1 MILAYLFE
9 PNMQI
14 QDRNGSNNVNGFLRV
29 YLYGTDDRATTYRNF
44 DGTLNSADIR
54 LDNNGRAVVI
64 VDATKAYRLE
74 VYDRHGILL
83 WTQQPLSARGEGINE
98 GDINPL
104 VVNRKLQDGTPQ
116 QQTYDPLQTDQHFDF
131 GRVKFRKNGS
141 VVGSYDPFDSDK
153 IIDLPEDATVV
164 LVSVDAANLN
174 TVLADI
180 LSNAKLPVLQNVGGS
195 TDERYDYS
203 GKDANGDFVFYRITE
218 SEIQLAVVSN
228 VDGTVNYATLDLN
241 NGGNLSF
248 AQLTTNMINTVRN
261 TTHNL
266 NCEVQFKRGSHI
278 SVVNAGADE
287 GCVHL
292 KAGTYYCSAVV
303 DITAVGPYTP
313 EYSTNR
319 FRMFGS
325 SFYDNSDHSY
335 QLEHLM
341 TASLIVTVPTGGQNY
356 RLDFRSDVDDIH
368 ASVTSLSI
376 IQLHDAEAP
385 VEGHEYSSANDCLD
399 IDNFN
404 DVIEFKYAREL
415 TATAT
420 DRIPYTL
427 DEKIAAQHGLKVT
440 ATNVSGA
447 GQPAFYKLYIEPV
460 TDPSDPDALAKLTD
474 LEALV
479 ESRILENIPVGA
491 TTSEISQLADS
502 TGKLTMSLCHTYMD
516 FEIRK
521 AHGDV
526 AATKATV
533 YITNCNSTQKLRV
546 VVFQPIYHDD
556 AWRYALIACSAD
568 VVIQDLSGNWYAPSD
583 PNNLDAGGILTVNIE
598 KVYDG
603 AIFDTVANIHTV
615 KSTDDI
621 YIGIVATGTSLG
633 AVGSHIHNG
642 GTVNVKSAR
651 LVAKMSNVNANWD
664 PDDYQGLVQTKNI
677 DVSRTDISDGNR
689 VYVELH
695 NV

>member
-1 MILAYLFE
+1 MAKTSSLSF
-9 PNMQI
+9 
-14 QDRNGSNNVNGFLRV
+14 RGGSVTPG
-29 YLYGTDDRATTYRNF
+29 
-44 DGTLNSADIR
+44 
-54 LDNNGRAVVI
+54 
-64 VDATKAYRLE
+64 
-74 VYDRHGILL
+74 
-83 WTQQPLSARGEGINE
+83 QGINE

-116 QQTYDPLQTDQHFDF
+116 QQTYDPLQANQHFDF
-131 GRVKFRKNGS
+131 GRVKFRKNGT

-153 IIDLPEDATVV
+153 NIDLPEDATVT
-164 LVSVDAANLN
+164 LVSVDAADLN

-195 TDERYDYS
+195 ADERYDYS

-218 SEIQLAVVSN
+218 TEIQLAVVSHT
-228 VDGTVNYATLDLN
+228 DGSIDYATLDLN

-248 AQLTTNMINTVRN
+248 AQLTTNQIDTVRN
-261 TTHNL
+261 TNHNL
-266 NCEVQFKRGSHI
+266 NCEIQFKRGNHI
-278 SVVNAGADE
+278 SVVNGGADN

-303 DITAVGPYTP
+303 DIAAVGPYTP

-319 FRMFGS
+319 FGMFGS
-325 SFYDNSDHSY
+325 SFYDNSDHSF

-341 TASLIVTVPTGGQNY
+341 TASLIVIVPDGGRNY
-356 RLDFRSDVDDIH
+356 RVDFRSDVDNMRV
-368 ASVTSLSI
+368 SVNSLSI
-376 IQLHDAEAP
+376 IQLHDAETP
-385 VEGHEYSSANDCLD
+385 TEGHEYTSANDCID
-399 IDNFN
+399 INNAN
-404 DVIEFKYAREL
+404 DVIEFKYAEKL
-415 TATAT
+415 IANAS
-420 DRIPYTL
+420 DQVPYTL
-427 DEKIAAQHGLKVT
+427 DEKIAAQHGLKMT
-440 ATNVSGA
+440 ATTITGP
-447 GQPAFYKLYIEPV
+447 GQPAFVKLYVEPV
-460 TDPSDPDALAKLTD
+460 TDPDDPDALAKLTD

-479 ESRILENIPVGA
+479 ESRILENLPVGA

-556 AWRYALIACSAD
+556 AWRYALVACSAE
-568 VVIQDLSGNWYAPSD
+568 VVIQDLNGSGYQPSD
-583 PNNLDAGGILTVNIE
+583 PNNLNAGGILTVDIE

-621 YIGIVATGTSLG
+621 YIGIIATGTSLG
-633 AVGSHIHNG
+633 AVGSHISNG

-677 DVSRTDISDGNR
+677 AVSSTDISDGNR

>member
-1 MILAYLFE
+1 MT
-9 PNMQI
+9 PGQ
-14 QDRNGSNNVNGFLRV
+14 
-29 YLYGTDDRATTYRNF
+29 
-44 DGTLNSADIR
+44 
-54 LDNNGRAVVI
+54 
-64 VDATKAYRLE
+64 
-74 VYDRHGILL
+74 GID
-83 WTQQPLSARGEGINE
+83 E

-116 QQTYDPLQTDQHFDF
+116 QRTYDPLQTDQHFDF
-131 GRVKFRKNGS
+131 GRVKFRKNGA

-153 IIDLPEDATVV
+153 NIDLPEDATVT

-174 TVLADI
+174 TVIADL

-203 GKDANGDFVFYRITE
+203 GTDANGDFVFYRITE
-218 SEIQLAVVSN
+218 TEIQLAVVSHT
-228 VDGTVNYATLDLN
+228 DGTIDYATLDLN

-248 AQLTTNMINTVRN
+248 AQLTTNLINTVRN

-278 SVVNAGADE
+278 SVVNAGADK

-319 FRMFGS
+319 FRMFGG

-341 TASLIVTVPTGGQNY
+341 TASLIVIVPTGGQNY
-356 RLDFRSDVDDIH
+356 RLDFRSDVDDMH

-385 VEGHEYSSANDCLD
+385 VQGHEYASANPCID
-399 IDNFN
+399 IDNVN
-404 DVIEFKYAREL
+404 DVIEFEYADKL
-415 TATAT
+415 TANAA
-420 DRIPYTL
+420 DQVPYTL
-427 DEKIAAQHGLKVT
+427 DEKIAAQHGLRIT
-440 ATNVSGA
+440 PQNVASPD
-447 GQPAFYKLYIEPV
+447 QPAFIKLYIEPV
-460 TDPSDPDALAKLTD
+460 TDPDDPDALAKLTD

-479 ESRILENIPVGA
+479 ESRILENIPIGA
-491 TTSEISQLADS
+491 TTSEIQQLADS

-521 AHGDV
+521 AHGTV
-526 AATKATV
+526 TATKATV

-546 VVFQPIYHDD
+546 VVFQPVFYDD
-556 AWRYALIACSAD
+556 AWRYALVACSAE
-568 VVIQDLSGNWYAPSD
+568 VVIQDLNGRGYQPSD
-583 PNNLDAGGILTVNIE
+583 TSNLNSGGVLTVDIE
-598 KVYDG
+598 TVYDG
-603 AIFDTVANIHTV
+603 AIFNTVADKHMV

-621 YIGIVATGTSLG
+621 YVGIIAEGTSLS
-633 AVGSHIHNG
+633 AVGTHIHNG
-642 GTVNVKSAR
+642 GTVNTQSSR
-651 LVAKMSNVNANWD
+651 LVARMNNVNANWD

-677 DVSRTDISDGNR
+677 EVNSTDISEGNR